1 VNLIL
6 DSGGISALAGNRAR
20 LAELRKRG
28 IWPPKV
34 PAVVLAESLTGDHRR
49 DFHENHLLGMCQ
61 ILPVTESIARTAA
74 LLRTSTRRAAEISA
88 TDAIVIAFAAEFSD
102 AVVLT
107 SDPVDLGDL
116 AKTQTVNVTISVV

>member
-28 IWPPKV
+28 VWPPKV
-34 PAVVLAESLTGDHRR
+34 PAVVLTESLTGDHRR

-61 ILPVTESIARTAA
+61 ILPVTEAIARTAA

-88 TDAIVIAFAAEFSD
+88 TDAIVVAFAAEFSD

-116 AKTQTVNVTISVV
+116 AETQTLNIRISVV